1 MSTIE
6 LTINNLK
13 LQKVLNITATAKKY
27 KVNRYTLS
35 RHFKGKTGSKANKI
49 EIRSLLNKQQEKTLI
64 NKINRLSAFS
74 TPPTVVIVRVF
85 AFNFTGIWPG
95 IN

>member
-74 TPPTVVIVRVF
+74 TLPTVTMVRVF
-85 AFNFTGIWPG
+85 ALNLAGI
-95 IN
+95 